1 MSKPILH
8 GVNASPFVRKVR
20 VALAE
25 KGVEYEIDPIMP
37 IGVSDDYKKLSPL
50 GKIPCWED
58 GGFVLPD
65 SSAIIQY
72 LDRKHPEPRLYPEDA
87 EALGRALW
95 YEEYSDTKLT
105 ESVGP
110 IFFNRVVV
118 AKIMKGEPDASR
130 VQEGL
135 AGLPE
140 IFDYLEGELSDG
152 RQVLAGSQFS
162 IADLAVCSP
171 FANLLHAGE
180 TVDASRWPTLAAYVE
195 RHHARPSYKAILE
208 EEKANFAAL

>member
-25 KGVEYEIDPIMP
+25 KGIEYEIDPIMP
-37 IGVSDDYKKLSPL
+37 IGVSDEFKLLSPL

-58 GGFVLPD
+58 GDFVLPD

-118 AKIMKGEPDASR
+118 AKIMKGEPNQEAI
-130 VQEGL
+130 QEGL
-135 AGLPE
+135 AKLPE
-140 IFDYLEGELSDG
+140 AFDYLEGELADG
-152 RQVLAGSQFS
+152 REVLAGSHFS
-162 IADLAVCSP
+162 IADLATCSP
-171 FANLLHAGE
+171 LTNLLHAGE
-180 TVDASRWPTLAAYVE
+180 TVDASRWPKLAAYVE
-195 RHHARPSYKAILE
+195 RHHGRPSYKAIIE
-208 EEKANFAAL
+208 EEKANLAAL